1 MTFFRGRNLALGLM
15 ILVLA
20 GCVAQTTPPP
30 ATAPRPLQAVA
41 DPNAGKPLLL
51 GGIKSYEDGEYGNA
65 ESYLMQALGA
75 GLTAKAD
82 LIQIHKYL
90 AFVYCVTN
98 RAGLGEVEFGKVL
111 TLNPQFALDPSEEG
125 HPLWGPVFLRAK
137 AKAAQIKKSA

>member
-1 MTFFRGRNLALGLM
+1 MTFFRGRSSALVL

-20 GCVAQTTPPP
+20 GCAAQSTTT
-30 ATAPRPLQAVA
+30 TAPTAPPRPQQAA

-65 ESYLMQALGA
+65 ENYLMQALGA
-75 GLTAKAD
+75 GLTAKSD

-90 AFVYCVTN
+90 ALVYCVTN

-111 TLNPQFALDPSEEG
+111 ALNPQFALGPSEEA

>member
-1 MTFFRGRNLALGLM
+1 MTFFRGRSSALVL

-20 GCVAQTTPPP
+20 GC
-30 ATAPRPLQAVA
+30 ATQQKTVPQQVA

-51 GGIKSYEDGEYGNA
+51 GGIKSFEDGEYGNA
-65 ESYLMQALGA
+65 EKYLMQALGA
-75 GLTAKAD
+75 GLAGKAD
-82 LIQIHKYL
+82 LIRVHKYL
-90 AFVYCVTN
+90 AFVYCVSN

-111 TLNPQFALDPSEEG
+111 ALNPQFTLDQSEEG

>member
-1 MTFFRGRNLALGLM
+1 MTFFRGRSSALVL

-20 GCVAQTTPPP
+20 GCATQTAKVPQP
-30 ATAPRPLQAVA
+30 QQVA

-65 ESYLMQALGA
+65 ERYLMQALGA
-75 GLTAKAD
+75 GLAGKAD
-82 LIQIHKYL
+82 LIRVHKYL
-90 AFVYCVTN
+90 AFVYCVSN

-111 TLNPQFALDPSEEG
+111 ALNPQFTLDPSEEG

-137 AKAAQIKKSA
+137 AKAAQVKKSA

>member
-1 MTFFRGRNLALGLM
+1 MTFFRGRSSALVL

-20 GCVAQTTPPP
+20 GCATQQTTVPQ
-30 ATAPRPLQAVA
+30 RVA

-51 GGIKSYEDGEYGNA
+51 GGIKSFEDGEYGNA
-65 ESYLMQALGA
+65 ERYLMQALGA
-75 GLTAKAD
+75 GLAAKAD
-82 LIQIHKYL
+82 LIRAHKYL
-90 AFVYCVTN
+90 AFVYCVSN

-111 TLNPQFALDPSEEG
+111 ALNPQFTLDQSEEG

>member
-1 MTFFRGRNLALGLM
+1 MTFFRGRSSALVL

-20 GCVAQTTPPP
+20 GCATQT
-30 ATAPRPLQAVA
+30 ATVPRPQQAV

-51 GGIKSYEDGEYGNA
+51 AGIKSYEDGEYGNA
-65 ESYLMQALGA
+65 ERYLMQALGA
-75 GLTAKAD
+75 GLAAKAD
-82 LIQIHKYL
+82 LIRAHKYL
-90 AFVYCVTN
+90 AFVYCVSN

-111 TLNPQFALDPSEEG
+111 ALNPQFTLDPSEEG